1 MLCMAAGFAIAGM
14 TACPVR
20 AFSVAD
26 ADAIFKSY
34 NDAFYFTEGDKGYY
48 RATTVGGKTR
58 FWDRAEQMEMVLDVY
73 ERTTNTDCLLMF
85 NRIYQGFVA
94 DHGTN
99 WMGNEF
105 NDDIMWMV
113 IACAR
118 AHQLTGNTGYRDVA
132 KENFDLC
139 FARAWST
146 NLGGGLWWKI
156 SNLTKNSC
164 VNCPAAIAAYLL
176 YQAGGD
182 TNYLTKAEN
191 LYRWERATLFD
202 ASTGQVYDNIE
213 SNGDKD
219 ERSFSYNQGTFIG
232 MANFLGHTNEAILAA
247 DYTKKELCRGGIL
260 PGYKESG
267 DAGGFNGICARW
279 LARFM
284 KARGLQSRYQ
294 SWLQNNA
301 DIAWE
306 NRRTS
311 DNLSWSRWNHP
322 TPEGLLYSWSC
333 SSSVVM
339 LQVVPPNASAVSN
352 SSPKNTGVDRGEKL
366 KSERTSGALRSWPVN
381 SSPEAVGKR
390 VAVRFEAD
398 LPAVPFRTD
407 EWPRSR

>member
-1 MLCMAAGFAIAGM
+1 MAACFAIAGM

-34 NDAFYFTEGDKGYY
+34 NDAFYFMEGDKGYY

-191 LYRWERATLFD
+191 LYRWERSALFD

-247 DYTKKELCRGGIL
+247 DYTKNELCRGGIL

-352 SSPKNTGVDRGEKL
+352 SSPKNTGVDQGEKL